1 MTLFVSIWITSPE
14 GSFHCFCVFER
25 RLNLAFLCIVSGGK
39 YIFAYIESLRLCRRR
54 AELENFL
61 KGASTIRRDLP
72 SYFQASALAEGGP
85 PEKSHAHDCLLAK
98 GRSLTSQGFLVSA
111 KRQANSSLADVIL
124 HELPERSKTS
134 AENQLKHAYAC
145 FLRLNCTAEDLKKS
159 RSFRYGHSAIHE
171 VDAVCQAYFALGE
184 GKAIHSNLPDW
195 SGGGQKS
202 AIFEA
207 ALEKCRS
214 LFPTL
219 TGGFFSKKET
229 SKSKKGEEV
238 DSADP
243 TAPGDGKRKSTD
255 SSGET
260 MNVSFEV
267 AVPNN
272 LAAGNTF
279 LTTVKYGNQQTKKV
293 KLTVPKG
300 HPKTLRFTLK
310 VPKETDAGKTK
321 KARANEE

>member
-1 MTLFVSIWITSPE
+1 
-14 GSFHCFCVFER
+14 
-25 RLNLAFLCIVSGGK
+25 
-39 YIFAYIESLRLCRRR
+39 
-54 AELENFL
+54 LETFL
-61 KGASTIRRDLP
+61 KGASATRRDLP
-72 SYFQASALAEGGP
+72 SYFQASALAQGGS
-85 PEKSHAHDCLLAK
+85 PEKSHVHDCLLAK
-98 GRSLTSQGFLVSA
+98 GRSLTSLGFLVST
-111 KRQANSSLADVIL
+111 KRQANSALADVIL
-124 HELPERSKTS
+124 QELSEKSKTS

-145 FLRLNCTAEDLKKS
+145 FLRLHCTSEDLKKS
-159 RSFRYGHSAIHE
+159 RSFRYGQSAIRE

-184 GKAIHSNLPDW
+184 GKTIRSNVPDW
-195 SGGGQKS
+195 SGGGQKA

-229 SKSKKGEEV
+229 SKSKKGDDVE
-238 DSADP
+238 SADP
-243 TAPGDGKRKSTD
+243 NPPGAGKRRSIDST
-255 SSGET
+255 GET
-260 MNVSFEV
+260 MKVSFEV

-321 KARANEE
+321 KARLNEE

>member
-1 MTLFVSIWITSPE
+1 MT
-14 GSFHCFCVFER
+14 
-25 RLNLAFLCIVSGGK
+25 
-39 YIFAYIESLRLCRRR
+39 
-54 AELENFL
+54 
-61 KGASTIRRDLP
+61 RRDLP
-72 SYFQASALAEGGP
+72 SYFQASALAQGAT

-98 GRSLTSQGFLVSA
+98 GRSLTSLGFLISA
-111 KRQANSSLADVIL
+111 KRQTNSALADVIL
-124 HELPERSKTS
+124 HELSEKSKTS

-145 FLRLNCTAEDLKKS
+145 FLRLHCTPEDLKKS
-159 RSFRYGHSAIHE
+159 RSFRYGHSAIRE

-184 GKAIHSNLPDW
+184 GKTIHSNVPDW

-214 LFPTL
+214 LFPSL

-229 SKSKKGEEV
+229 SKSKKGDDV
-238 DSADP
+238 DSAEP
-243 TAPGDGKRKSTD
+243 NAPGAGKRKST
-255 SSGET
+255 GET
-260 MNVSFEV
+260 MKVSFEV

-321 KARANEE
+321 KARPNEE

>member
-1 MTLFVSIWITSPE
+1 M
-14 GSFHCFCVFER
+14 
-25 RLNLAFLCIVSGGK
+25 
-39 YIFAYIESLRLCRRR
+39 
-54 AELENFL
+54 
-61 KGASTIRRDLP
+61 
-72 SYFQASALAEGGP
+72 
-85 PEKSHAHDCLLAK
+85 
-98 GRSLTSQGFLVSA
+98 
-111 KRQANSSLADVIL
+111 IL
-124 HELPERSKTS
+124 HEISEKSKTS

-145 FLRLNCTAEDLKKS
+145 FLRLHCTAEDLKRS

-184 GKAIHSNLPDW
+184 GKQIHSNLPDW

-229 SKSKKGEEV
+229 SKSKKGEDV

-243 TAPGDGKRKSTD
+243 NAPGTGKRKSTD
-255 SSGET
+255 YIVGQT
-260 MNVSFEV
+260 MSVSFEV

-272 LAAGNTF
+272 LAAGSTF

-300 HPKTLRFTLK
+300 QPKTLRFTLK
-310 VPKETDAGKTK
+310 VPKETDVGKTK
-321 KARANEE
+321 KARPNEE